1 MFHSVIQSFNPYLYR
16 MAKNRPTHVSKP
28 VYPGGNKALRK
39 YVGEQMKYPPEAL
52 KAKVE
57 GSVSVRYTLDYTG
70 KVVDAKVK
78 KGLGYGCDEEALRV
92 VKLLRFEVPQ
102 SRKKKVRI
110 HQDIKI
116 NFNLPKPR
124 TAPKQLSI
132 SYTTGAKK
140 ADAKDQKKPGRGGYS
155 YTITW

>member
-1 MFHSVIQSFNPYLYR
+1 

-39 YVGEQMKYPPEAL
+39 FVSSQLKYPPEAL
-52 KAKVE
+52 SAKVE
-57 GSVSVRYTLDYTG
+57 GSVTVRYSLDYTG

-78 KGLGYGCDEEALRV
+78 RGLGYGCDEEALRV

-110 HQDIKI
+110 HQDITI
-116 NFNLPKPR
+116 NFKLPNTKTKP
-124 TAPKQLSI
+124 APQQLSV
-132 SYTTGAKK
+132 SYTTTKK
-140 ADAKDQKKPGRGGYS
+140 GSDSQGSTPEQVRYS
-155 YTITW
+155 YTIKW